1 MNETIELLLDIK
13 VTSTEE
19 LTLKKAQALVVDALR
34 SDKKFSVFLDTRE
47 GLKCVGYSARGLVYD
62 ESELAGRVVFH
73 DLEEITL
80 PEKTK
85 LTPIF
90 INFVT
95 GKWEVVGF
103 NVVMEKDK
111 EEELVIFPVS
121 NFGLTTNKYNEL
133 PIYHFELS
141 TNRKLLNGNCVQ
153 PYVVTH
159 LRYLFE
165 SEAHCIGQLT
175 EIFPENKEIEV
186 KLRYES
192 HPELR
197 KNKANYY
204 RREGWHA
211 VPVFSLVSG
220 DIHRLEAFV
229 LFSVED
235 EVGTIP
241 YAFFF
246 RKTIPLE
253 ACKFTEFKSLRE
265 SDQLKYVSKLLV
277 TIQGGRS
284 VDELDAQELIRFERI
299 GKIFKGSLG
308 YEE

>member
-62 ESELAGRVVFH
+62 ESELTGRVVFH
-73 DLEEITL
+73 DLEEVTL
-80 PEKTK
+80 TEETK

-95 GKWEVVGF
+95 GKWEVAGF
-103 NVVMEKDK
+103 IVIMDTDK
-111 EEELVIFPVS
+111 EKEELVIFPAS
-121 NFGLTTNKYNEL
+121 DFGLMIDRGDRL
-133 PIYHFELS
+133 PIYHFEEPI
-141 TNRKLLNGNCVQ
+141 NRKLLNGNCAQ

-165 SEAHCIGQLT
+165 SEAYCIGQLT
-175 EIFPENKEIEV
+175 GIFPENKEIEV

-192 HPELR
+192 HPKLR
-197 KNKANYY
+197 KNKVNYY

-211 VPVFSLVSG
+211 VPVFSLVSS
-220 DIHRLEAFV
+220 DIYRLEAFV
-229 LFSVED
+229 LFAEED

-241 YAFFF
+241 SAFFF
-246 RKTIPLE
+246 IKTIPLE
-253 ACKFTEFKSLRE
+253 ACKFTEFKALSE
-265 SDQLKYVSKLLV
+265 SDQLKYISTLLLM
-277 TIQGGRS
+277 IQEGDN
-284 VDELDAQELIRFERI
+284 VEQLDPRELI
-299 GKIFKGSLG
+299 GKYSPGTRP
-308 YEE
+308 